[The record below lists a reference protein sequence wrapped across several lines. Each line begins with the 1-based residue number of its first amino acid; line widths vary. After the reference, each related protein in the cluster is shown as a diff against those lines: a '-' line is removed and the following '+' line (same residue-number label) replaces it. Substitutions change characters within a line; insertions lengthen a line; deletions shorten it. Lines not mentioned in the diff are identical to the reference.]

1 MRHAERGGSVSGSN
15 SEAVSTLR
23 RYLQQRLDTGEKM
36 ALRVRTQPR
45 GVAKSEPAASVTTSP
60 AATITTSPAAS
71 VTTSPAASITTS
83 HAAKRSIEQHA
94 AASLENDSLAR
105 VAAEVRACT
114 ACRLHATRTN
124 AVPGVGPDG
133 AAVLFVG
140 EGPGADEDAKGE
152 PFVGRAG
159 QLLTKI
165 IESVQMKREDVFIT
179 NIVKCRPPG
188 NRDPEPDEI
197 AACRPFLERQVRL
210 LQPRVICT
218 LGRHAASTLL
228 GKQESMARL
237 RTERHTYAEIPVF
250 PTYHP
255 AALLRNPQWKRP
267 VWEDIQKVRRACDG
281 AD

>member
-1 MRHAERGGSVSGSN
+1 MRRAERGGSVSGSN
-15 SEAVSTLR
+15 AEAVSTLR

-36 ALRVRTQPR
+36 ALRVQTQP
-45 GVAKSEPAASVTTSP
+45 GAVAKAEPDAAGATSP
-60 AATITTSPAAS
+60 AAIPQK
-71 VTTSPAASITTS
+71 
-83 HAAKRSIEQHA
+83 HAAQIPQ
-94 AASLENDSLAR
+94 NDSLAR

-133 AAVLFVG
+133 AALLFVG

-228 GKQESMARL
+228 GKHESMARL